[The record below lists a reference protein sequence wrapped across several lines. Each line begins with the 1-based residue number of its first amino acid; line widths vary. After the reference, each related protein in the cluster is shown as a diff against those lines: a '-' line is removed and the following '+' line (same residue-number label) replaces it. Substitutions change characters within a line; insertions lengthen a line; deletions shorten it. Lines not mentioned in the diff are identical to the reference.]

1 MRPSAWGAMALLVL
15 ATGCGPSVG
24 GLCDDLSD
32 ECVEYVPE
40 DQCRVAGR
48 RMEDQA
54 EASGCEDVFD
64 AYLDCLDVA
73 LCDWR
78 DLCDDDRAAVDA
90 CIGGDR
96 R

>member
-1 MRPSAWGAMALLVL
+1 MRRSIAMVALAAL
-15 ATGCGPSVG
+15 ATGCGPSVK
-24 GLCDDLSD
+24 GLCDELSD

-40 DQCRVAGR
+40 DDCRDAGGR
-48 RMEDQA
+48 LEDQA
-54 EASGCEDVFD
+54 EARGCEEVFD
-64 AYLDCLDVA
+64 AYLDCIDVA

-78 DLCDDDRAAVDA
+78 DRCGEDRAAVDA